1 MYLVLSNINEK
12 NININKYNK
21 EYILLYELPY
31 VKLNGLFFK
40 INLNNFILKEIIN
53 NVFIYYIYIDN
64 DDIKLILKLDS
75 YLKLHINNL
84 ILLRKYKDKY
94 FIIARSKNRIN
105 KNHIISIKKVQL
117 INGKYIPIIYLN
129 G

>member
-94 FIIARSKNRIN
+94 FIIARSKNSIN

>member
-53 NVFIYYIYIDN
+53 NVFI
-64 DDIKLILKLDS
+64 
-75 YLKLHINNL
+75 
-84 ILLRKYKDKY
+84 
-94 FIIARSKNRIN
+94 
-105 KNHIISIKKVQL
+105 
-117 INGKYIPIIYLN
+117 
-129 G
+129 